1 MPNLHLDQ
9 AKHPRLTRDFSGLD
23 GQHYDL
29 VVVGGGITGAGVAR
43 YAAASGLRVLLA
55 EANDYGSGTSSRST
69 KLIHGGLRYLAM
81 GDIALVREAA
91 LERKILH
98 EMAPHLAEPRWMVL
112 PAKSM
117 FEWLKYRV
125 GVRVYESLGAVLD
138 SDRFSNSAD
147 ADVQAAE
154 PDLNWEEYPY
164 ACIYREYLTDDAR
177 LVLAT
182 LRSAVFHGAQL
193 CSYCKVTDITALEQE
208 DATDYR
214 VSLTSSQGDP
224 AHADHGAT
232 VSVTASSV
240 VNAAGPWAESLL
252 PTKVGPPRL
261 RLSKGV
267 HIVVPHKTL
276 PVKNLVM
283 IGTTDNRMLFVIPR
297 GRHTYIGTTD
307 TPHEGGPQTWPE
319 VTAADVAYLLEP
331 LARYFPKSSVSESD
345 VVASWAGLRPLVNEP
360 GKAPK
365 EMSRKDEIWAVDGFI
380 SIAGGKLTGFRKMAE
395 SVLAEVGKA
404 LGRDLDAGPEQPLVG
419 GDIPDLPALVEEVS
433 VRYQQPQA
441 IAERLVRLYGNEVCV
456 MLGDSPEPISASMFA
471 QEVRWAIQIEG
482 AQSLEDVVYRRL
494 RLAWFLPAE
503 AEPALPAI
511 ADIAAELLGWS
522 EVERLRQLAHCRAR
536 LASDLAF
543 AA

>member
-1 MPNLHLDQ
+1 MPNLQLDQ
-9 AKHPRLTRDFSGLD
+9 AKHPRLARDFAALD
-23 GQHYDL
+23 GEEYDL

-138 SDRFSNSAD
+138 SDRFGGAD
-147 ADVQAAE
+147 SPAVQTVE
-154 PDLNWEEYPY
+154 PDLNWDEFPH
-164 ACIYREYLTDDAR
+164 ACVYREYLTDDAR

-182 LRSAVFHGAQL
+182 LRSAVGHGAAL
-193 CSYCKVTDITALEQE
+193 CSYCKATDIAPAPNGYKVTLSSTRG
-208 DATDYR
+208 DATDVEHGKTVK
-214 VSLTSSQGDP
+214 VS
-224 AHADHGAT
+224 AR
-232 VSVTASSV
+232 SV

-252 PTKVGPPRL
+252 PTQAGPPRL

-267 HIVVPHKTL
+267 HIVVPHAEL
-276 PVKNLVM
+276 PVRNLVM
-283 IGTTDNRMLFVIPR
+283 IGTQDNRMLFVIPR

-331 LARYFPKSSVSESD
+331 LQRYFPKTEVTEAD

-365 EMSRKDEIWAVDGFI
+365 EMSRKDEIWAEDGFI

-404 LGRDLDAGPEQPLVG
+404 LGRNLDAGPEAPLIG
-419 GDIPDLPALVEEVS
+419 GDIPDLAGLVTEVAT
-433 VRYQQPQA
+433 RYQQPQA
-441 IAERLVRLYGNEVCV
+441 IAERLVRLYGNEVTV
-456 MLGDSPEPISASMFA
+456 MLGDEPEPISASMFA

-522 EVERLRQLAHCRAR
+522 EVERLRQLAHCRQR

>member
-9 AKHPRLTRDFSGLD
+9 AKYPRLSRDFGALD
-23 GQHYDL
+23 SQHYDL

-81 GDIALVREAA
+81 GDVGLVREAA

-138 SDRFSNSAD
+138 TDRFGNSGNT
-147 ADVQAAE
+147 DVQSAE
-154 PDLNWEEYPY
+154 PDLNWEEFPY

-182 LRSAVFHGAQL
+182 LRSAVAQGAEV
-193 CSYCKVTDITALEQE
+193 CSYCKATDISLNASGAGYQVT
-208 DATDYR
+208 
-214 VSLTSSQGDP
+214 LTSTHGDP
-224 AHADHGAT
+224 TDAEHGTT
-232 VSVTASSV
+232 VVVSARSV

-252 PTKVGPPRL
+252 PTQVGPPRL

-283 IGTTDNRMLFVIPR
+283 IGTKDNRMLFVIPR

-319 VTAADVAYLLEP
+319 VTAADVSYLLEP
-331 LARYFPKSSVSESD
+331 LHRYFPKSTVTESD

-404 LGRDLDAGPEQPLVG
+404 LGRDLETGPEEPLVG
-419 GDIPDLPALVEEVS
+419 GDIPNLTALVEAVA

-441 IAERLVRLYGNEVCV
+441 IAERLVRLYGNEVTV
-456 MLGDSPEPISASMFA
+456 MLGESPEPISASMFA
-471 QEVRWAIQIEG
+471 EEVRWAIQIEG
-482 AQSLEDVVYRRL
+482 ARSLEDVVYRRL